1 VTIAS
6 NVNKAVAILLSMALF
21 NARMSA
27 AQLAGL
33 AVCLG
38 GALAFSL
45 LGQRSKSTAK
55 RD

>member
-1 VTIAS
+1 MTIAG
-6 NVNKAVAILLSMALF
+6 NGNKAVAILLSMALF
-21 NARMSA
+21 KARMSA
-27 AQLAGL
+27 TQLAGL

-55 RD
+55 HD